1 MIRRL
6 RIRFWEWLDRQALR
20 LSDIAAALSAF
31 ALRRR
36 ARLCGCDVCSRAG
49 DPVAEAEAIRA
60 LIAKWSGEAPAVA
73 RDERVN

>member
-1 MIRRL
+1 MRSL
-6 RIRFWEWLDRQALR
+6 RIRFWEWLDRQSLR
-20 LSDIAAALSAF
+20 LADLAAALSTV

-49 DPVAEAEAIRA
+49 DPVAEAEAIRE
-60 LIAKWSGEAPAVA
+60 LIAKWPREAPAVA